1 MDTAAPD
8 ASLGSVLVVRLSALG
23 DVLFAVPAVQALLDS
38 GRATRVSWLVE
49 DRAAALLAL
58 VPGLHE
64 VLVFPRGRPSRWP
77 GHALRL
83 LARRDDLV
91 LDMQG
96 TLKTRLQ
103 LLGLRP
109 RQLVGYDAS
118 IARDGVQHRY
128 DRQVSP
134 RGARHRVLQGLQ
146 LVGALGV
153 PVPRVAPRPRLAIP
167 DEAGARVRQRLA
179 ALPGD
184 GPVVVLHPG
193 TSAFGELKRWAPE
206 RFAELG
212 RLLVERHGARI
223 VVTGGPSEAEL
234 VAAVRHG
241 LFAPSL
247 APPPTGM
254 ADLAALLAA
263 AQLVVASDSLPLHL
277 ANALGTPVL
286 GLYGPKDPAVTGPA
300 FDRSRIVRAD
310 VACSP
315 CTLRRCRD
323 RICMEW
329 LQAERVADAASEL
342 LAAAQREPRP

>member
-1 MDTAAPD
+1 VNTAAPD
-8 ASLGSVLVVRLSALG
+8 ATLGSVLVVRLSALG

-38 GRATRVSWLVE
+38 GRAARVSWLVE

-77 GHALRL
+77 AHALRL
-83 LARRDDLV
+83 LARRDDVV

-118 IARDGVQHRY
+118 IARDGVQHGY

-134 RGARHRVLQGLQ
+134 RGARHRVLQALQ
-146 LVGALGV
+146 LVAALGV
-153 PVPRVAPRPRLAIP
+153 KVGREAQRPRLVVP
-167 DEAGARVRQRLA
+167 DEARARVRGRLA
-179 ALPGD
+179 ALPGA
-184 GPVVVLHPG
+184 GPLVVLHPG

-212 RLLVERHGARI
+212 RALVERHGARI

-241 LFAPSL
+241 LSAPSL
-247 APPPTGM
+247 APPPTGLS
-254 ADLAALLAA
+254 DLAALLES
-263 AQLVVASDSLPLHL
+263 AQLVVAADSLPLHL

-300 FDRSRIVRAD
+300 FDRSRVIRSDATC
-310 VACSP
+310 AP

-323 RICMEW
+323 RVCMER
-329 LQAERVADAASEL
+329 LGAELVADAAAGL
-342 LAAAQREPRP
+342 LAGRP